1 MNGALNV
8 RFFKSKIIVLGVERS
23 RMCANSITNIYHMI
37 RWLDEMNVAVHVELK
52 LDFFCYM

>member
-23 RMCANSITNIYHMI
+23 RMCANSITDIYQMI
-37 RWLDEMNVAVHVELK
+37 R
-52 LDFFCYM
+52 